1 MYPPVNDNDS
11 SRRRFIQKTSL
22 GAVALG
28 FGFPHIAKAASKNT
42 SDLSIE
48 SSATSLAAAI
58 KTGKLS
64 SVELVQDYLSRIS
77 EVNPAIN
84 AVVTTCPERALAE
97 AKAADAAVNA
107 GEATGP
113 LHGVPFTIKDSLD
126 TEGVVSTAGT
136 LGHKDRIPDKDATV
150 VARLRA
156 AGAVLIGKTNTP
168 EFTLGGGGKGTFN
181 LIYGQTYNPHNTAH
195 SPSGSSGGAG
205 AIVSACG
212 SAFDIGSDFGGSIRG
227 PAHANGICGIKPTT
241 GRVPRTGHWPG
252 YGGAFDAY
260 QQLGPLTRYVEDLAT
275 IVPIISGPDFR
286 DAAVIPATLGDP
298 FAVSMKSLRVAY
310 YDSNKLS
317 PPTSV
322 TQQLISDVIK
332 VLEPKVASVKEDFHG
347 GDHVVYPLRN
357 QITDADGGA
366 WLERLLEKAGT
377 SKPSSGLM
385 RRINGEPIPTP
396 EFTELLEK
404 QDAFRS
410 KMASWFAKYDIIIC
424 PASAGPSRR
433 LDDTSSSGGGGYT
446 RVYNVTGWP
455 AAVVRASEGPNGMP
469 IGLQIVGR
477 PFKEDHV
484 LAVALEIEKAFGGWK
499 SPNLIGAEFNS

>member
-1 MYPPVNDNDS
+1 MYPLSPDNHTD
-11 SRRRFIQKTSL
+11 RRRFLQKTGL
-22 GAVALG
+22 GAIALG
-28 FGFPHIAKAASKNT
+28 IGFPQIVKSASSKNGG
-42 SDLSIE
+42 LSIE
-48 SSATSLAAAI
+48 SSATKLAEAVKSGSI
-58 KTGKLS
+58 S

-84 AVVTTCPERALAE
+84 AVVATCPERALVE
-97 AKAADAAVNA
+97 AKEADAAIASGSPV
-107 GEATGP
+107 GP

-136 LGHKDRIPDKDATV
+136 LGHATRIPDKDATV

-156 AGAVLIGKTNTP
+156 AGAILIGKTNTP

-181 LIYGQTYNPHNTAH
+181 LVYGQTFNPHNIAH

-275 IVPIISGPDFR
+275 ILPIISGPDFR
-286 DAAVIPATLGDP
+286 DAAVIPAKLGDP
-298 FAVSMKSLRVAY
+298 SGVSLSTLRVAY
-310 YDSNKLS
+310 YFDNELS
-317 PPTSV
+317 PPTPETRKLV
-322 TQQLISDVIK
+322 ADAVKLLK
-332 VLEPKVASVKEDFHG
+332 PKVASVTEDYHR
-347 GDHVVYPLRN
+347 GDQVVYPLRN

-366 WLERLLEKAGT
+366 WLERLLAKSST

-385 RRINGEPIPTP
+385 RRINGEPISTP
-396 EFTELLEK
+396 EFTALLEK

-410 KMASWFAKYDIIIC
+410 KMASWFSKYDIIVC
-424 PASAGPSRR
+424 PANASPSRR
-433 LDDTSSSGGGGYT
+433 LDETSSSGGGGYT

-455 AAVVRASEGPNGMP
+455 AAVVRASEGPDGMP

-477 PFKEDHV
+477 PFKEDNV
-484 LAVALEIEKAFGGWK
+484 LAVAYEIEKAFGGWK
-499 SPNLIGAEFNS
+499 APKLTGAEFNS